1 MLLLF
6 CSFLVWRVQPRFTHG
21 AANCHGGHFDHCL
34 NFGANLGGTCGRSHS
49 YMAKV
54 EGRTKYTLI
63 ILSCSD
69 SILRALWGGS
79 TPFFAFCFLV
89 WLFYSDDWFKKY
101 SFTNVIIGLFR
112 CAETQSI
119 SSSISPIKVDIF
131 QTISLLKELNR
142 LAIKHLGQ
150 LSCEVIWYLTSGS
163 IGVMLRFD
171 TFSISVIWSS
181 IYWAS
186 SVIAGTCTRM
196 EMLRFI

>member
-1 MLLLF
+1 MNYHILVMYGTTTVKSVLFWFLLTFMLLLF
-6 CSFLVWRVQPRFTHG
+6 SSFLVWRVQPRFTHW

-119 SSSISPIKVDIF
+119 FEFNKP
-131 QTISLLKELNR
+131 
-142 LAIKHLGQ
+142 
-150 LSCEVIWYLTSGS
+150 Y
-163 IGVMLRFD
+163 
-171 TFSISVIWSS
+171 
-181 IYWAS
+181 
-186 SVIAGTCTRM
+186 
-196 EMLRFI
+196 